1 MSKKI
6 IRTDNR
12 ENDSLYRPGVTMD
25 EFLEKKKMFSLD
37 PSVAKEQLYDVTDG
51 KMKVVNVIESPE
63 LVSSSLYFMNK
74 TAMCY
79 PGMLDS
85 INKEHVDLDHLP
97 LVTTTISSV
106 GYVCK
111 FRLYYLIL
119 NAMHA
124 AKVDL
129 LKGALDIPYVYSE
142 TNSIAV
148 SADEKNRYDK
158 AYETF
163 SRDVNGVFNHT
174 TRSLC
179 GYLLESI
186 SIENLTDDDIIIF
199 NCITEAVSALSGSF
213 YDYASKLLSDS
224 FVDMFGPYECF
235 ASDTLITLHNNL
247 ICAAKQFLDELNNS
261 GNRRCV
267 LAVDPLNSVLS
278 YPTLADSFAD
288 SNEIYNFVARG
299 RKSEE
304 V

>member
-6 IRTDNR
+6 IKTNRR
-12 ENDSLYRPGVTMD
+12 ENDSLYRPGVTID

-37 PSVAKEQLYDVTDG
+37 PSVAKEQLYDITNG
-51 KMKVVNVIESPE
+51 KMKVVNVIENPE
-63 LVSSSLYFMNK
+63 LISSSLYFMNK

-97 LVTTTISSV
+97 LVATTISSV

-111 FRLYYLIL
+111 SRLYYLIL

-129 LKGALDIPYVYSE
+129 LKAALYVPYVYSE
-142 TNSIAV
+142 TNGTV
-148 SADEKNRYDK
+148 YADEKSRFDK
-158 AYETF
+158 AYEIF
-163 SRDVNGVFNHT
+163 SREVNGVFDHV

-179 GYLLESI
+179 SYLLESI
-186 SIENLTDDDIIIF
+186 SIENLNDDDIIIY

-213 YDYASKLLSDS
+213 YDYASKLFSDS

-235 ASDTLITLHNNL
+235 ASETIIILHNNL

-261 GNRRCV
+261 GNRTCV
-267 LAVDPLNSVLS
+267 LNVDPLNNTLS
-278 YPTLADSFAD
+278 YPALADSFVD
-288 SNEIYNFVARG
+288 SNEVYNLVTR
-299 RKSEE
+299 RTRENE
-304 V
+304 VE